1 MTRQELTNII
11 FTKKSVLCVGLDSE
25 LSKIPAHIRD
35 NNSPEDAVFEFNKA
49 IIDAT
54 LPFTVAYKP
63 NLAFYEAMGLPGM
76 SALYRTVAYI
86 RSLNEPAFVI
96 ADAKRADIGNTSR
109 LYATAFLGNG
119 TTSPNF
125 DAITVAPY
133 MGIDSVSPFLGF
145 EGKWAILLAL
155 TSNPGA
161 NDFQMIQNADGQLF
175 EKVLQQ
181 SKTWGSEENLMY
193 VVGAT
198 RAEMLKKVRS
208 IVPNHFLLIP
218 GVGTQGGDMNEVLK
232 NGWNNSGGLLINAS
246 RSIIFASAGNDF
258 ALAAK
263 AEAQKM
269 QKEME
274 DFINQ
279 NI

>member
-1 MTRQELTNII
+1 
-11 FTKKSVLCVGLDSE
+11 
-25 LSKIPAHIRD
+25 
-35 NNSPEDAVFEFNKA
+35 
-49 IIDAT
+49 
-54 LPFTVAYKP
+54 
-63 NLAFYEAMGLPGM
+63 
-76 SALYRTVAYI
+76 
-86 RSLNEPAFVI
+86 
-96 ADAKRADIGNTSR
+96 
-109 LYATAFLGNG
+109 
-119 TTSPNF
+119 
-125 DAITVAPY
+125 
-133 MGIDSVSPFLGF
+133 
-145 EGKWAILLAL
+145 
-155 TSNPGA
+155 
-161 NDFQMIQNADGQLF
+161 
-175 EKVLQQ
+175 
-181 SKTWGSEENLMY
+181 
-193 VVGAT
+193 
-198 RAEMLKKVRS
+198 MLKKVRS